1 VRAYSEEAP
10 RGELSPV
17 KNHQMRTVPIP
28 AVVSEELADY
38 KTQCNSDGL
47 VYPSVT
53 GTPLRNRNWRRD
65 VFDSAVAALRLKI
78 TPHNLRD
85 TAASLAIQEGA
96 SVVAVARLLG
106 HESAATTLNHYA
118 GLFPTDLD
126 DIASRLNVAA
136 LLTTAGQREPSD
148 AKQSPTKHRPHEAKV
163 NKRISVKHRSP
174 AKTWVPPAGFE
185 PATPALGEPCSI
197 P

>member
-1 VRAYSEEAP
+1 MAQA
-10 RGELSPV
+10 
-17 KNHQMRTVPIP
+17 RTVPIP
-28 AVVSEELADY
+28 AIVSEGLAHY

-47 VYPSVT
+47 VFPSVT
-53 GTPLRNRNWRRD
+53 GTPLRNCNLRRD

-96 SVVAVARLLG
+96 AVVAVARLLG
-106 HESAATTLNHYA
+106 HESAATTLNRYA

-136 LLTTAGQREPSD
+136 LVTIAGQRESSD
-148 AKQSPTKHRPHEAKV
+148 VKQSPTKHRPDEARV
-163 NKRISVKHRSP
+163 NKRMPIEHRLP
-174 AKTWVPPAGFE
+174 AKTWVPRQCRVSGHANRVSQDIGIGVSG
-185 PATPALGEPCSI
+185 LLHG
-197 P
+197 